1 MCSGPTSGQRCTS
14 CSCSNEAGRR
24 NATVASLPR
33 PSSRHWSNRAE
44 RTPRTRGRHMDLTGQ
59 AVIVTGSSSGI
70 GAAVARRVDAL
81 GAGVVVNSSS
91 SREAGEKVA
100 GELRDAVYVQG
111 DIGDPAT
118 AENLVRA
125 ATD

>member
-1 MCSGPTSGQRCTS
+1 
-14 CSCSNEAGRR
+14 
-24 NATVASLPR
+24 
-33 PSSRHWSNRAE
+33 
-44 RTPRTRGRHMDLTGQ
+44 MDLTGQ

-70 GAAVARRVDAL
+70 GAAVARRLDGL

-118 AENLVRA
+118 AENLVRPRRPIGGGASTGWSTTRA
-125 ATD
+125 AR